1 MEYNAIAVA
10 IENKLTELM
19 NQLQQ
24 LNPNEFESIWKGEAK
39 EKLLTDLKNTLTKI
53 NNEQEKVN
61 KFAKALH
68 ILYSYKI
75 TKQQLDA
82 LKMQLSITSSTPENA
97 SAISNLKSKIS
108 TYASTTANLK
118 KEINNILLSFQQVS
132 STVEKVTYQQEQ
144 PNYIVDLREY
154 IELFK
159 NGNLKQISNSG
170 SLYKYVSE
178 QEVKERMNVIKE
190 NYTGRDAVVN
200 SALGIVQIAAEK
212 GMKLDY
218 DLIKGTNRLQNIDGI
233 ATGSDCCT
241 FASWALSQGSNHIQK
256 TYSTTE
262 FMTLGQKVDYS
273 QVTTGDIYTNKY
285 SGGGHVMLVVENHLE
300 TNSATVEPAA
310 GREKGIMVEEM
321 RYKILKDNNYIAQ
334 DLSGIYA

>member
-1 MEYNAIAVA
+1 MEYNTIAVS
-10 IENKLTELM
+10 IENKLTELT
-19 NQLQQ
+19 NKINQ
-24 LNPNEFESIWKGEAK
+24 LNPNDFESIWKGKSK
-39 EKLLTDLKNTLTKI
+39 EKLITDLKNTITKI

-68 ILYSYKI
+68 ILHSYKI

-82 LKMQLSITSSTPENA
+82 LRMQLNMTTSIPENESTIA
-97 SAISNLKSKIS
+97 NLKSKIS
-108 TYASTTANLK
+108 TFNSTATNLK
-118 KEINNILLSFQQVS
+118 KEINNILASFQQVS

-154 IELFK
+154 VDLFK

-178 QEVKERMNVIKE
+178 QEVKERMNIIKQ

-212 GMKLDY
+212 GVKLDY

-241 FASWALSQGSNHIQK
+241 FASWALSQGSNNIQK
-256 TYSTTE
+256 TYNTTE
-262 FMTLGQKVDYS
+262 FMSMGQKVDYS

-285 SGGGHVMLVVENHLE
+285 SGGGHVMIVVENHPE
-300 TNSATVEPAA
+300 TNSATVVHAA

-321 RYKILKDNNYIAQ
+321 RYKILADKNYIAQ

>member
-1 MEYNAIAVA
+1 MEYNTIAVS
-10 IENKLTELM
+10 IEKKLTELT
-19 NQLQQ
+19 NQINQ
-24 LNPNEFESIWKGEAK
+24 LNPNDFESIWKGKSK
-39 EKLLTDLKNTLTKI
+39 EKLITDLKNTITKI

-68 ILYSYKI
+68 ILHSYKI

-82 LKMQLSITSSTPENA
+82 LRMQLNMTTSIPENESTIA
-97 SAISNLKSKIS
+97 NLKSKIS
-108 TYASTTANLK
+108 TFNSTATNLK
-118 KEINNILLSFQQVS
+118 KEINNILASFQQVS

-154 IELFK
+154 VDLFK

-178 QEVKERMNVIKE
+178 QEVKERMNIIKQ

-212 GMKLDY
+212 GVKLDY

-241 FASWALSQGSNHIQK
+241 FASWALSQGSNNIQK
-256 TYSTTE
+256 TYNTTE
-262 FMTLGQKVDYS
+262 FMSMGQKVDYS

-285 SGGGHVMLVVENHLE
+285 SGGGHVMIVVENHPE
-300 TNSATVEPAA
+300 TNSATVVHAA

-321 RYKILKDNNYIAQ
+321 RYKILADKNYIAQ